1 MSILFISDLHLSNER
16 PVINR
21 LFLNFLNEQA
31 SNASALYILGDLFEV
46 WLGDDLILP
55 EYQQPLD
62 AIKQFSAAGVQVH
75 IMHGNRD
82 FLMGEQFEELTGTTL
97 LPDPVIIDLHGR
109 PALLTHGDTLCTD
122 DTPYQELRAM
132 VRNPEWIENF
142 LQKSPDERISF
153 ARELRNRSREATA
166 RKDEGIMDVN
176 QQAVENLFRE
186 YDVEWI
192 IHGHTHRP
200 AIHELP
206 IDNKPRKRMVLGDWY
221 QHGSVL
227 HCDESG
233 CQLEQWP
240 AQ

>member
-1 MSILFISDLHLSNER
+1 MSTLFISDLHLAGER
-16 PVINR
+16 PATTG
-21 LFLNFLNEQA
+21 LFVEFLEKRA
-31 SNASALYILGDLFEV
+31 HDAEKLYILGDLFEA

-62 AIKQFSAAGVQVH
+62 ALRQFSAAGVQVNV
-75 IMHGNRD
+75 MHGNRD
-82 FLMGEQFEELTGTTL
+82 FLMGEQFEALTGTTL
-97 LPDPVIIDLHGR
+97 LSDPVIIDLHGR

-142 LQKSPDERISF
+142 LQKRPDERISF

-186 YDVEWI
+186 YDVEWV

-200 AIHELP
+200 AIHELL
-206 IDNKPRKRMVLGDWY
+206 IDHKPRKRMVLGDWH

-227 HCDESG
+227 HCDDSG
-233 CQLEQWP
+233 CRLEQWP